1 MICRYS
7 RKYHDASSNILN
19 MSIRESLKVAIEKGI
34 EILAYPVSIEEDVVY
49 PDYQYLDTLLR
60 TLRRWLEL
68 PEVSS
73 KISKIYLISHTPSE
87 SCYSDDSTASSIGAY
102 NCMEVIGN
110 KNETN
115 KDLFNLLRR
124 YFPRTNYEELLS
136 ADLATTGNVN
146 GEIVAEERN
155 IRISEGFNTIS
166 SKTVSTKP
174 VINLAESLRVS
185 TDSDSTQKESEYS
198 YYLKLYYS
206 ISKLPVY
213 TKLKDSRFVEWQR
226 TDPQKRPVLI
236 INAKNYDISNPEYAL
251 SYILGCVKAFIHHKF
266 VIVVLHLGKLIMFKK
281 FRSLDYQLNKP
292 FEPSK

>member
-1 MICRYS
+1 M
-7 RKYHDASSNILN
+7 
-19 MSIRESLKVAIEKGI
+19 
-34 EILAYPVSIEEDVVY
+34 
-49 PDYQYLDTLLR
+49 
-60 TLRRWLEL
+60 
-68 PEVSS
+68 
-73 KISKIYLISHTPSE
+73 
-87 SCYSDDSTASSIGAY
+87 
-102 NCMEVIGN
+102 
-110 KNETN
+110 
-115 KDLFNLLRR
+115 
-124 YFPRTNYEELLS
+124 LS

-155 IRISEGFNTIS
+155 IRISEGFNTTS

-281 FRSLDYQLNKP
+281 F
-292 FEPSK
+292 